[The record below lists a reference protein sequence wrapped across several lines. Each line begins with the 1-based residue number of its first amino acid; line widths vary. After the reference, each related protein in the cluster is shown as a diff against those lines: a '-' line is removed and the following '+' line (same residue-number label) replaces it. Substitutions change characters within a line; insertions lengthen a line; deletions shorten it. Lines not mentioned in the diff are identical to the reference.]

1 MEKGKKWILPCVP
14 EGIDSADTLI
24 QSRETCFGLLT
35 NRTVRE
41 SICVVS
47 SHEGGGDLSQQPQ
60 EMSTSMLLDGLGSL
74 SEPWSGHCKWGSPR
88 EASCRMPTLWGEF
101 RHKYTP
107 KPEHRRV
114 LEMGYLK
121 PIP

>member
-1 MEKGKKWILPCVP
+1 MFQK
-14 EGIDSADTLI
+14 EGSLADTLI
-24 QSRETCFGLLT
+24 QPPETCFGHLT
-35 NRTVRE
+35 NRTVKE

-60 EMSTSMLLDGLGSL
+60 NLAQVTGNGEAPGRLHA
-74 SEPWSGHCKWGSPR
+74 ECPR
-88 EASCRMPTLWGEF
+88 CGGEF

-121 PIP
+121 PVP